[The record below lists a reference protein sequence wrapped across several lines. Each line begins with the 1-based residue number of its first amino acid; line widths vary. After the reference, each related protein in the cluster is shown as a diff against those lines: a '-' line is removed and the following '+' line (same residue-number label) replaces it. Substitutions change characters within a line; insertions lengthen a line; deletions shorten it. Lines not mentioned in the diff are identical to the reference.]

1 MKALALKMIA
11 IVVVSIQAGSLTL
24 NTSVQKPNE
33 EIINAEEIKIMSE
46 NVEND
51 ETYGEAVL
59 NSEKPVLVEFY
70 STWCPPCQ
78 NMMPILEE
86 YEKETEDVKVVK
98 IDREQNLE
106 LKEALKIPSV
116 PTILIIKDGK
126 EIARESREFD
136 KEGLEE
142 FVKTSLEK

>member
-1 MKALALKMIA
+1 MKALALKIIA

-24 NTSVQKPNE
+24 NTPVQKPNE

-46 NVEND
+46 NVENN

-59 NSEKPVLVEFY
+59 NSEKQVLVEFY

>member
-1 MKALALKMIA
+1 M
-11 IVVVSIQAGSLTL
+11 S
-24 NTSVQKPNE
+24 N
-33 EIINAEEIKIMSE
+33 IITIKHGANIP
-46 NVEND
+46 
-51 ETYGEAVL
+51 TI
-59 NSEKPVLVEFY
+59 K
-70 STWCPPCQ
+70 Q
-78 NMMPILEE
+78 LEE

-142 FVKTSLEK
+142 LVKTSLEK